1 MKITE
6 KAILGIITGN
16 LYAMPSESL
25 KWVIFQANTRLMRLS
40 AGLVN
45 NEVTMAINT
54 IIAKTCGES
63 MPRS

>member
-1 MKITE
+1 MLVELQGKS
-6 KAILGIITGN
+6 GM
-16 LYAMPSESL
+16 LYLFKPEA
-25 KWVIFQANTRLMRLS
+25 VIFQANTRLIRLS